1 MSLYY
6 TIIFCILVVEIGVFT
21 LLALPIPTRFRKP
34 LTLVLLKPFR
44 NSTVQV
50 SIRCVLAFI
59 LLLFID
65 AINKVYSINKEL
77 SHDTA
82 YPAHEKIELLS
93 RKFYQQRN
101 LYLTGITL
109 FLTFIVTRTFALVN
123 ELLVLKAKYRA
134 DGETTASGDSK
145 TVSSEELKA
154 QIKENEEKIAAL
166 KEKAEALEKDSK
178 DL

>member
-6 TIIFCILVVEIGVFT
+6 NIIFCILVVEIGVFT
-21 LLALPIPTRFRKP
+21 LLAVPIPTKLRKP
-34 LTLVLLKPFR
+34 LTLALLKPFK

-65 AINKVYSINKEL
+65 SINKVYSINKEL
-77 SHDTA
+77 KQNTI

-93 RKFYQQRN
+93 RKFFQQRN

-123 ELLVLKAKYRA
+123 ELLVLKAKYKS
-134 DGETTASGDSK
+134 DGCDASGSSAAVSK
-145 TVSSEELKA
+145 DELKA
-154 QIKENEEKIAAL
+154 QIKENEDKIAAL
-166 KEKAEALEKDSK
+166 KEKADALEKDSK
-178 DL
+178 EL